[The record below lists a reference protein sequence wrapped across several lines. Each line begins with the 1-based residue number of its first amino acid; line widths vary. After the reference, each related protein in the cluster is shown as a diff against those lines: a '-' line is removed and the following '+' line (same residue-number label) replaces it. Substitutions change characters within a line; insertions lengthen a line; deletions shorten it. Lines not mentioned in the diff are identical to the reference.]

1 MPVPIEVRYKQAFVQ
16 LRFASAL
23 SFRIFA
29 GWGAVYA
36 ALAALFAW
44 MQSSTMMNSFTW
56 AVPLLGLGAT
66 LLFWL
71 GDIRNRPGINAAKS
85 VGAAIEAD
93 PASEIPELQRYFSRL
108 NQGVRHG
115 VTINAFA
122 IVMLVLLGIAT
133 VSLIPG

>member
-1 MPVPIEVRYKQAFVQ
+1 MPVPIEVRYKQMFVQ

-23 SFRIFA
+23 SFKILA

-44 MQSSTMMNSFTW
+44 MQSSTMMSSLTW
-56 AVPLLGLGAT
+56 VVPLLGLGAT

-71 GDIRNRPGINAAKS
+71 GEHRNRPGISAAKS

-93 PASEIPELQRYFSRL
+93 SASEIPESQRYFSRL

-122 IVMLVLLGIAT
+122 IVMLVLFGVAT
-133 VSLIPG
+133 VHLIP

>member
-1 MPVPIEVRYKQAFVQ
+1 MPVPIDVRYKQVFVQ

-23 SFRIFA
+23 SFKIFA

-44 MQSSTMMNSFTW
+44 MQSSSTLSAFTW
-56 AVPLLGLGAT
+56 VVPLLGFGAT
-66 LLFWL
+66 ILFWL
-71 GDIRNRPGINAAKS
+71 GDVRNRPGISAAKS

-93 PASEIPELQRYFSRL
+93 AASEIPEPQRYFSRL

-122 IVMLVLLGIAT
+122 MVMLVLLAVVT
-133 VSLIPG
+133 VRLIS